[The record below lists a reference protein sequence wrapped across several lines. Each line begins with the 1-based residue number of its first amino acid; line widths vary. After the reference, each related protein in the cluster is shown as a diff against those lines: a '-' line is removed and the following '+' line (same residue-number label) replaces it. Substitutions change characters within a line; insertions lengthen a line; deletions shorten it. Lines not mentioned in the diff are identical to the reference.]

1 MANEMYTGD
10 GGAGA
15 QATLAAIYRQE
26 ALRALADR
34 ASLRNHPALVNLGD
48 DLIQGALAEKGAL
61 YNLDAL
67 EFSSFGEI
75 ATITNTALT
84 SSEYTCTPTRHGLA
98 HAMSD
103 VQGAKDVTG
112 AFDPLRLAQSI
123 SAGTGLTIT
132 SLVADQFATLTA
144 VGTSGVDFSLSLV
157 RQAQA
162 ALRADSVPGPY
173 IMVIRPEQ
181 LSKFITDLDTRGG
194 HIQWNPATP
203 EMAALRG
210 PGFQGTWDN
219 IDVFT
224 TTRVNASGSD
234 FQGGIFGRGCIGFRE
249 EENRPGPGAD
259 VLVNVGPLLIEIDRQ
274 ARESVSGLVGS
285 YRMGACIIEA
295 DRGRQLLST

>member
-10 GGAGA
+10 SGPGA
-15 QATLAAIYRQE
+15 QAILPAVYRQE
-26 ALRALADR
+26 AIVALADR
-34 ASLRNHPALVNLGD
+34 ASLRNHPALVNLGP
-48 DLIQGALAEKGAL
+48 DLIMGAAAEKVGI
-61 YNLDAL
+61 YNLDVL
-67 EFSSFGEI
+67 EFSSVGEI
-75 ATITNTALT
+75 ATINNTALT
-84 SSEYTCTPTRHGLA
+84 SSEATCTPTRHGLA

-103 VQGAKDVTG
+103 VLGAKNVDGV
-112 AFDPLRLAQSI
+112 FNPLRLAQSI
-123 SAGTGLTIT
+123 SGGASTTFT
-132 SLVADQFATLTA
+132 SLSCDLFDAWTA

-173 IMVIRPEQ
+173 LMVISPQQ
-181 LSKFITDLDTRGG
+181 LSKFITDLDARGG

-219 IDVFT
+219 IEVFT
-224 TTRVNASGSD
+224 TTRVNTSGSD
-234 FQGGIFGRGCIGFRE
+234 YKGGIFGRGAIGFKE

-274 ARESVSGLVGS
+274 AREGLSGLVGS
-285 YRMGACIIEA
+285 YRLGLCTLEA
-295 DRGRQLLST
+295 SRGRQLLST